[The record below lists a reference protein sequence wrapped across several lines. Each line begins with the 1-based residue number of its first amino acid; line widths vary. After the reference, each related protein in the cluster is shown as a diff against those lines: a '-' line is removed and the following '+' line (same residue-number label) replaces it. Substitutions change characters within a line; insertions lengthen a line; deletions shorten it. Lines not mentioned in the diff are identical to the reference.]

1 MIDTPSDKIFPR
13 SNGGFATW
21 TIKIGGITLIL
32 LCSLA
37 RPADAFCLH
46 QPSTFRVQQ
55 VASTSAGWRSPGGRR
70 TTLWEQKNDDASTS
84 SNPLGFLMNPY
95 ESKIPKEI
103 EKDIY
108 AAEANTEAARDRNTR
123 VAIYTLVAIVGVL
136 MAFFN
141 FFISQLRVS
150 ETPDGLPFDLNDST
164 FAWVDD
170 NFLTQLF
177 FMNKIGG
184 GFSLLLGAGAGLLA
198 EAELDTRRINAE
210 KIYEELVRRR
220 EEKERKVATPKK
232 SKKKKRKGTKESKR
246 LGALVEV
253 MDDTASNDS
262 GESVEVVSD
271 ETQQSSS
278 EPSKGMPVEEPV
290 SDTQEKGN
298 EGIIGKIKGFYERAD
313 SMAASQALLLNKQ
326 LEDAGVLE
334 KITDESGLRVVGKE
348 AASNSTTSANKVI
361 DPSEPKQSG

>member
-1 MIDTPSDKIFPR
+1 
-13 SNGGFATW
+13 
-21 TIKIGGITLIL
+21 
-32 LCSLA
+32 
-37 RPADAFCLH
+37 
-46 QPSTFRVQQ
+46 
-55 VASTSAGWRSPGGRR
+55 
-70 TTLWEQKNDDASTS
+70 
-84 SNPLGFLMNPY
+84 MNPY

-170 NFLTQLF
+170 NFLTQLL

-184 GFSLLLGAGAGLLA
+184 GLSLLLGAGSGLLA

-298 EGIIGKIKGFYERAD
+298 DGIIGKIKGFYERAD

-348 AASNSTTSANKVI
+348 VASNSTTSANKVI
-361 DPSEPKQSG
+361 DPSEPKESG